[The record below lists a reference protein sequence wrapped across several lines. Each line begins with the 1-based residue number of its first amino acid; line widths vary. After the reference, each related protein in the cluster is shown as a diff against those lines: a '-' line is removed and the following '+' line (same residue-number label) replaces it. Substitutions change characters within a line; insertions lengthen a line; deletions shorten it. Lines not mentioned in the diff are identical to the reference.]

1 MPYALFTN
9 NEQISKAYKTEHE
22 VWKKADEAGL
32 VVDVASQEEKQHPQ
46 RVLDEDYCIKPCP
59 ADADHADFVPEQDSN
74 QHVLRQATR
83 SHVRTGRQTKR
94 HVLTPVL
101 TSAKS

>member
-22 VWKKADEAGL
+22 VWKEADEAGL
-32 VVDVASQEEKQHPQ
+32 VVDVASQEEKVDPK

-59 ADADHADFVPEQDSN
+59 ADVETFRSRQDSEQDIH
-74 QHVLRQATR
+74 QQAGHASER
-83 SHVRTGRQTKR
+83 ANKQTGRR
-94 HVLTPVL
+94 MRA
-101 TSAKS
+101 AKL

>member
-9 NEQISKAYKTEHE
+9 NEQISKAYDSERE

-32 VVDVASQEEKQHPQ
+32 VVDVASEEEASRPR

-59 ADADHADFVPEQDSN
+59 ADTEQTT
-74 QHVLRQATR
+74 QAGPTNVHDIKQGSR
-83 SHVRTGRQTKR
+83 RTSQRGDKQTGRRT
-94 HVLTPVL
+94 
-101 TSAKS
+101 AAAMAIKS

>member
-32 VVDVASQEEKQHPQ
+32 VVDVASEEEKSHPK

-59 ADADHADFVPEQDSN
+59 ADIEEKDTSHSPENRAQDIRHQAS
-74 QHVLRQATR
+74 QAMGRGARQAAR
-83 SHVRTGRQTKR
+83 RAVA
-94 HVLTPVL
+94 
-101 TSAKS
+101 AKS

>member
-22 VWKKADEAGL
+22 VWQKADEAGL
-32 VVDVASQEEKQHPQ
+32 VVDLASQEEKQHPK

-59 ADADHADFVPEQDSN
+59 ADADQNIFQSKQDSTREI
-74 QHVLRQATR
+74 HRQAAR
-83 SHVRTGRQTKR
+83 SHARTGRPSGRRT
-94 HVLTPVL
+94 LAA
-101 TSAKS
+101 AKS